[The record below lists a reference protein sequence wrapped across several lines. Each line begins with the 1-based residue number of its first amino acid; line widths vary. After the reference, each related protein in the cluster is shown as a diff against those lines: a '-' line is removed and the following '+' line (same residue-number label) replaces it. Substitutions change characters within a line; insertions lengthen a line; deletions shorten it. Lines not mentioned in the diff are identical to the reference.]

1 MTGDGVNDAPALK
14 KADIGVAMGITGTD
28 VAKEAADMVLLDDNF
43 ATIVAAVEEG
53 RTIFDN
59 IRKFIAYLLSCNSS
73 ELGVMLLGPL
83 LGMPLPLLP
92 LQILWM
98 NLVTDGL
105 PALALS
111 VEPAERNIMHRPPYA
126 ASGGIF
132 SKGVV
137 RTIIAMGLVM
147 TIVSLSLG
155 YAYWQAE
162 QATWQTI
169 IFTILVMS
177 QVFFALAV
185 RSERDSLFTI
195 GLMSNR
201 AMLGAVLSTF
211 LLQLAVIYVP
221 FMQSIFQ
228 TTALPPWELA
238 LCLGLSTIVLWVSEL
253 EKLIKRRRER
263 A

>member
-1 MTGDGVNDAPALK
+1 
-14 KADIGVAMGITGTD
+14 
-28 VAKEAADMVLLDDNF
+28 MVLLDDNF

-59 IRKFIAYLLSCNSS
+59 IRKFITYLLSCNSS

-111 VEPAERNIMHRPPYA
+111 FEPAERTIMRRPPY
-126 ASGGIF
+126 STKEGIF
-132 SKGVV
+132 SRGMV
-137 RTIIAMGLVM
+137 RTLIEMGLVM
-147 TIVSLSLG
+147 TVVALGVG
-155 YAYWQAE
+155 YAYWLAGL
-162 QATWQTI
+162 ASWQTMT
-169 IFTILVMS
+169 FTTLVLS

-195 GLMSNR
+195 GLLSNR
-201 AMLGAVLSTF
+201 AMLAAVLSTI

-221 FMQSIFQ
+221 FLQPILK
-228 TTALPPWELA
+228 TTALSAWDLA
-238 LCLGLSTIVLWVSEL
+238 LSLVLSTTVFWVAEL
-253 EKLIKRRRER
+253 DKLIKRQREGG
-263 A
+263 

>member
-1 MTGDGVNDAPALK
+1 
-14 KADIGVAMGITGTD
+14 
-28 VAKEAADMVLLDDNF
+28 

-111 VEPAERNIMHRPPYA
+111 FEPAERNIMRRPPHLTSA
-126 ASGGIF
+126 GVF
-132 SKGVV
+132 SQSMV
-137 RTIIAMGLVM
+137 RTIIGMGLVM
-147 TIVSLSLG
+147 TLVSLSLG
-155 YAYWQAE
+155 YAYWQAG
-162 QATWQTI
+162 QATWQTM
-169 IFTILVMS
+169 IFTTLVMS

-195 GLMSNR
+195 GLGSNR

-211 LLQLAVIYVP
+211 LLQMAVIYVP
-221 FMQSIFQ
+221 FLQAILQ
-228 TTALPPWELA
+228 TTALSAWDLA
-238 LCLGLSTIVLWVSEL
+238 LSLGLSTLVFWVSEV
-253 EKLIKRRRER
+253 EKLIKRQHER